1 MANDTPVTNK
11 VYTDG
16 NRIKKRTYRIS
27 DRTIIV
33 IDESLVRRFSINDD
47 SWLIEEEREDGIL
60 LRIAKDGEENA
71 T

>member
-1 MANDTPVTNK
+1 MANDTPATNK

-27 DRTIIV
+27 NKTIIV
-33 IDESLVRRFSINDD
+33 IDESLVRRFSIDDD

-60 LRIAKDGEENA
+60 LRIAKNGEENA